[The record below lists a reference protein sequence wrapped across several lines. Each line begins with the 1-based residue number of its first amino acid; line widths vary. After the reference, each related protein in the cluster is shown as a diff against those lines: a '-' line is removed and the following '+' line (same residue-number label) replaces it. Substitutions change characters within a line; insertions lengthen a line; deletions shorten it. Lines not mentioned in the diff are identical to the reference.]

1 MATQQEHRLF
11 LSWLLI
17 AGLYF
22 FGFFVLWENGWAGHI
37 WAIDQSG
44 LAFLI
49 GLLFL
54 ATTVHCGW
62 TSYRLSQQLDS
73 ANYLEHQLTDKT
85 TLKTLLRDAHV
96 HGALREYL
104 QDVHKERALS
114 PQQVM
119 PSETLSATHIQPIES
134 LAENGWFISDAMIK
148 LGLLGTVIGF
158 IIMLSSL
165 TQVDTL
171 TLDSVQSLLV
181 TMGSGMATA
190 LYTTLTGLTGSL
202 LIAVQYRP
210 LEHGGQALIKTMN
223 RLALIRHEVT
233 SS

>member
-1 MATQQEHRLF
+1 MSATNVHHLF

-22 FGFFVLWENGWAGHI
+22 FGFFVFWESGWAGHI

-49 GLLFL
+49 SLVFF
-54 ATTVHCGW
+54 ATTLHCGR
-62 TSYRLSQQLDS
+62 TSYRLSQQLDC
-73 ANYLEHQLTDKT
+73 ATHIEHQLGDRA
-85 TLKTLLRDAHV
+85 TLTTLLRDSKV
-96 HGALREYL
+96 HGAVREYL
-104 QDVHKERALS
+104 QDVHKERTLN

-119 PSETLSATHIQPIES
+119 PSDMLSTTHLQPIE
-134 LAENGWFISDAMIK
+134 AIGEDGWFISDAMIK

-190 LYTTLTGLTGSL
+190 LYTTLTGLVGGL
-202 LIAVQYRP
+202 LVAVQYRP
-210 LEHGGQALIKTMN
+210 LEQGGQALMKTLH
-223 RLALIRHEVT
+223 RLVLLSRGA
-233 SS
+233 SSS